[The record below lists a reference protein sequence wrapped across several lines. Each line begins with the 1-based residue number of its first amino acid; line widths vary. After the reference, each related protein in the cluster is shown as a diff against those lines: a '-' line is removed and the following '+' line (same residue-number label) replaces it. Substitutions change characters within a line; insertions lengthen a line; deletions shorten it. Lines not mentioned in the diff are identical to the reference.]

1 MSYMLS
7 SELANSFVCGAI
19 AHPSIVLEQYVH
31 GRKPTDLVAKVT
43 KPMLLLPAQVY
54 FFPYIY
60 ARVSLQ
66 YIYDSISLKNA
77 IRTYIH
83 TYIHTQKRKFN
94 FQHSSFPLSP
104 AERQR
109 HVPRRGGAV

>member
-43 KPMLLLPAQVY
+43 KPMLLLPAQVH

-60 ARVSLQ
+60 ARVLLQ
-66 YIYDSISLKNA
+66 HIYDSISLKNA
-77 IRTYIH
+77 IH
-83 TYIHTQKRKFN
+83 T
-94 FQHSSFPLSP
+94 
-104 AERQR
+104 
-109 HVPRRGGAV
+109 